1 MTSSQAMLDAF
12 LVTVVRLAGA
22 RAGTLCIASSNGE
35 PERVAS
41 WDCVQAPEA
50 SARAPATS
58 IVLPLE
64 YGGETLGH
72 FTLLYD
78 APAVGPRGRTAKPPR
93 MRTAV
98 SRARMSES
106 LTARE
111 RQILSQI
118 ALGQSN
124 KAIARVLG
132 ISPDTVKLHVR
143 HILAKLG
150 CASRVE
156 AAVLAAR
163 HGLGREQDA
172 VVAVS

>member
-22 RAGTLCIASSNGE
+22 RSGTLCIASSNGE

-41 WDCVQAPEA
+41 WERVQAPAA
-50 SARAPATS
+50 SAPGSSTS

-64 YGGETLGH
+64 YGGETLGQL
-72 FTLLYD
+72 TLFYD
-78 APAVGPRGRTAKPPR
+78 APAEGARGRTAKLPR
-93 MRTAV
+93 LRTAAT
-98 SRARMSES
+98 RARLSES

-124 KAIARVLG
+124 KTIARVLG

-150 CASRVE
+150 CVSRVE
-156 AAVLAAR
+156 AAVLAAQ
-163 HGLGREQDA
+163 HGLWREQDA